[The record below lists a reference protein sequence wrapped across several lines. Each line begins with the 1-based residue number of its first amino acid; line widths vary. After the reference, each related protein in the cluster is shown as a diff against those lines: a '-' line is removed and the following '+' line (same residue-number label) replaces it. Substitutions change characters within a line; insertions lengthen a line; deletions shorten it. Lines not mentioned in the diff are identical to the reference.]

1 MINKFDIQKLRE
13 LDILQVADL
22 LGMGLRN
29 KRALCIHHDDHH
41 PSLAFNVRKNTCH
54 CYSCGFSAD
63 TIGLV
68 RERLN
73 LGFSEACHWLAD
85 HFDVYI
91 GDDRYGNSAKYGN
104 SARYADKCADKK
116 VLTASDRR
124 MASLRAHF
132 AETHV
137 SHGHLAESSFSGER
151 NRECPSSAYV
161 APSAV
166 DVEFYQQMFRQMHL
180 SESGQRF
187 LFEERLLSPEA
198 LKVCQIV
205 STEQSVC
212 MARVGRGVFDGP
224 SLIFPYFDQ
233 EGRLVSVQSRYLGK
247 PKSESSFDMEKVS
260 IDEVKPDEVK
270 PDDVKPKEIPRFKF
284 APGSHRMIYG
294 LDRLKDYPPGEPL
307 LITEGPSDCWTALT
321 LGFHAIA
328 IPSATLFDRRFQ
340 GLLAGRNLHI
350 FPDQDEAGLSLYF
363 ELKKAL
369 PSLVYHQLPE
379 GCKDLSEYYLK
390 LRRSEGMTLEE
401 AKAKVQS
408 SVSV

>member
-1 MINKFDIQKLRE
+1 M
-13 LDILQVADL
+13 
-22 LGMGLRN
+22 
-29 KRALCIHHDDHH
+29 
-41 PSLAFNVRKNTCH
+41 
-54 CYSCGFSAD
+54 
-63 TIGLV
+63 

-91 GDDRYGNSAKYGN
+91 GDEKYGN

-137 SHGHLAESSFSGER
+137 LHGHLAESFSSGER
-151 NRECPSSAYV
+151 NRECPLSAYV
-161 APSAV
+161 ATASV

-187 LFEERLLSPEA
+187 LFGERLLSPEA

-247 PKSESSFDMEKVS
+247 KKSESSSDMDKVS
-260 IDEVKPDEVK
+260 LDEVKPDE
-270 PDDVKPKEIPRFKF
+270 VKPKEIPRFKF

-294 LDRLKDYPPGEPL
+294 LDRLKDYSPDEPL

-321 LGFHAIA
+321 LGIHAIA

-390 LRRSEGMTLEE
+390 LCRSEGMTLEE
-401 AKAKVQS
+401 AKVKVQS

>member
-63 TIGLV
+63 TIALV

-73 LGFSEACHWLAD
+73 LGFSEACRWLAD

-91 GDDRYGNSAKYGN
+91 
-104 SARYADKCADKK
+104 ADEHRDTHRKDVKK
-116 VLTASDRR
+116 AVTASERR

-137 SHGHLAESSFSGER
+137 SHGH
-151 NRECPSSAYV
+151 PSSAYV
-161 APSAV
+161 AKASV

-180 SESGQRF
+180 SESGRRF

-247 PKSESSFDMEKVS
+247 KRPESSFDMNKVS
-260 IDEVKPDEVK
+260 VDEA
-270 PDDVKPKEIPRFKF
+270 KPKEIPRFKF

-401 AKAKVQS
+401 AKTKVQG

>member
-1 MINKFDIQKLRE
+1 MIQKYDIQKLHE

-73 LGFSEACHWLAD
+73 LGFSEACRWLAD

-91 GDDRYGNSAKYGN
+91 
-104 SARYADKCADKK
+104 ADEHRDTHRKDVKK
-116 VLTASDRR
+116 AVTASDRR

-137 SHGHLAESSFSGER
+137 SHG
-151 NRECPSSAYV
+151 CPSSAYV
-161 APSAV
+161 APSSV

-180 SESGQRF
+180 SESGRRF

-198 LKVCQIV
+198 LKVCHIV

-247 PKSESSFDMEKVS
+247 KRPESSFDMNKVS
-260 IDEVKPDEVK
+260 LDEA
-270 PDDVKPKEIPRFKF
+270 KPKEIPRFKF

-328 IPSATLFDRRFQ
+328 IPSATLFDRSFQ
-340 GLLAGRNLHI
+340 ALLTGRNLHI

-363 ELKKAL
+363 ELKQAL

-401 AKAKVQS
+401 AKAKVQG

>member
-41 PSLAFNVRKNTCH
+41 PSLAFNVKKNTCH

-63 TIGLV
+63 TIALV

-73 LGFSEACHWLAD
+73 LGFSEACRWLAD

-91 GDDRYGNSAKYGN
+91 
-104 SARYADKCADKK
+104 ADEHRDTHRKDVKK
-116 VLTASDRR
+116 AVTASDRR
-124 MASLRAHF
+124 MASLREHF

-137 SHGHLAESSFSGER
+137 SHG
-151 NRECPSSAYV
+151 CPSSAYV
-161 APSAV
+161 APSSV

-198 LKVCQIV
+198 LKACQIV

-212 MARVGRGVFDGP
+212 MARVGCGVFDGP

-247 PKSESSFDMEKVS
+247 KRPESSFDMNKVS
-260 IDEVKPDEVK
+260 LDEA
-270 PDDVKPKEIPRFKF
+270 KPKEIPRFKF

-328 IPSATLFDRRFQ
+328 IPSATLFDRSFQ
-340 GLLAGRNLHI
+340 ALLTGRNLHI

-363 ELKKAL
+363 ELKQAL

-401 AKAKVQS
+401 AKAKVQG

>member
-1 MINKFDIQKLRE
+1 MIQKYDIQKLRE

-41 PSLAFNVRKNTCH
+41 PSLAFNVKKNTCH

-73 LGFSEACHWLAD
+73 LGFSEACRWLAD

-91 GDDRYGNSAKYGN
+91 ADEKYGN

-124 MASLRAHF
+124 LASLRAHF

-137 SHGHLAESSFSGER
+137 SHG
-151 NRECPSSAYV
+151 YV
-161 APSAV
+161 APSSV

-180 SESGQRF
+180 SESGRRF
-187 LFEERLLSPEA
+187 LFEERLLSSEA

-247 PKSESSFDMEKVS
+247 K
-260 IDEVKPDEVK
+260 
-270 PDDVKPKEIPRFKF
+270 KEIPRFKF

-294 LDRLKDYPPGEPL
+294 LDRLKDYPPDEPL

-390 LRRSEGMTLEE
+390 LRRREGMTLEE

>member
-41 PSLAFNVRKNTCH
+41 PSLAFNVKKNTCH

-91 GDDRYGNSAKYGN
+91 
-104 SARYADKCADKK
+104 ADEHRDTHRKDVKK
-116 VLTASDRR
+116 AVTASDRR
-124 MASLRAHF
+124 MASLRVHF

-137 SHGHLAESSFSGER
+137 SHGH
-151 NRECPSSAYV
+151 PSSAYI

-247 PKSESSFDMEKVS
+247 KKSESSSDMDKVS
-260 IDEVKPDEVK
+260 IDEA
-270 PDDVKPKEIPRFKF
+270 KPKEIPRFKF

-294 LDRLKDYPPGEPL
+294 LDRLKNYPPGEPL

-321 LGFHAIA
+321 LGIHAIA

-390 LRRSEGMTLEE
+390 LRRIEGMTLEE

>member
-41 PSLAFNVRKNTCH
+41 PSLAFNVKKNTCH

-91 GDDRYGNSAKYGN
+91 GDEKYGN
-104 SARYADKCADKK
+104 SARYTEKSADKK
-116 VLTASDRR
+116 LLTASDRR

-137 SHGHLAESSFSGER
+137 SHGH
-151 NRECPSSAYV
+151 V

-187 LFEERLLSPEA
+187 LFGERLLSPEA

-247 PKSESSFDMEKVS
+247 KKSESSSDMDKVS
-260 IDEVKPDEVK
+260 LDDVKPDE
-270 PDDVKPKEIPRFKF
+270 VKPKEIPRFKF

-321 LGFHAIA
+321 LGFHTIA

-401 AKAKVQS
+401 AKAKVQGC
-408 SVSV
+408 VSV

>member
-41 PSLAFNVRKNTCH
+41 PSLAFNVKKNTCH

-91 GDDRYGNSAKYGN
+91 GDEKYGN
-104 SARYADKCADKK
+104 SARYTEKSADKK
-116 VLTASDRR
+116 LLTASDRR

-137 SHGHLAESSFSGER
+137 SHGH
-151 NRECPSSAYV
+151 V

-260 IDEVKPDEVK
+260 IDEA
-270 PDDVKPKEIPRFKF
+270 KPKEIPRFKF

-294 LDRLKDYPPGEPL
+294 LDRLKDYPPDEPL

-321 LGFHAIA
+321 LGIHAIA

>member
-41 PSLAFNVRKNTCH
+41 PSLAFNVKKNTCH

-91 GDDRYGNSAKYGN
+91 ADEKYGN

-124 MASLRAHF
+124 LASLRAHF

-137 SHGHLAESSFSGER
+137 SHGHLAESFSSGER

-161 APSAV
+161 AKASV

-180 SESGQRF
+180 SESGRRF

-198 LKVCQIV
+198 LKVCHIV

-212 MARVGRGVFDGP
+212 MARVGCGVFDGP

-247 PKSESSFDMEKVS
+247 KRPESSFDMNKVS
-260 IDEVKPDEVK
+260 VDEA
-270 PDDVKPKEIPRFKF
+270 KPKEIPRFKF

-294 LDRLKDYPPGEPL
+294 LDRLKDYPPDEPL

-328 IPSATLFDRRFQ
+328 IPSATLFDRSFQ
-340 GLLAGRNLHI
+340 ALLTGRNLHI

-401 AKAKVQS
+401 AKAKVQG
-408 SVSV
+408 SVNV

>member
-1 MINKFDIQKLRE
+1 MIQKYDIQKLRE

-41 PSLAFNVRKNTCH
+41 PSLAFNVKKNTCH

-63 TIGLV
+63 TIALV

-73 LGFSEACHWLAD
+73 LGFSEACRWLAD

-91 GDDRYGNSAKYGN
+91 
-104 SARYADKCADKK
+104 ADEHRDTHRKDVKK
-116 VLTASDRR
+116 AVTASDRR

-137 SHGHLAESSFSGER
+137 SHGH
-151 NRECPSSAYV
+151 PSSAYV
-161 APSAV
+161 APSSV

-224 SLIFPYFDQ
+224 SLIFPYNDL

-247 PKSESSFDMEKVS
+247 KKSESSSDMDKVS
-260 IDEVKPDEVK
+260 IDEA
-270 PDDVKPKEIPRFKF
+270 KPKEIPRFQF

-294 LDRLKDYPPGEPL
+294 LDRLKNYPPDEPL

-321 LGFHAIA
+321 LGIHAIA

-401 AKAKVQS
+401 AKVKTQGC
-408 SVSV
+408 VSV

>member
-1 MINKFDIQKLRE
+1 MIQKYDIQKLRE

-63 TIGLV
+63 TIALV

-91 GDDRYGNSAKYGN
+91 GDEKYGN

-137 SHGHLAESSFSGER
+137 SHGH
-151 NRECPSSAYV
+151 PSSAYV
-161 APSAV
+161 APSSV

-180 SESGQRF
+180 SESGRRF

-212 MARVGRGVFDGP
+212 MARVGCGVFDGP

-260 IDEVKPDEVK
+260 LDE
-270 PDDVKPKEIPRFKF
+270 VKPKEIPRFKF

-294 LDRLKDYPPGEPL
+294 LDRLKDYPPDEPL

-321 LGFHAIA
+321 LGIHAIA

-340 GLLAGRNLHI
+340 GLLAGRNLHV

-363 ELKKAL
+363 ELKKAF
-369 PSLVYHQLPE
+369 PRLVYHQLPE

-401 AKAKVQS
+401 AKVKVQG

>member
-41 PSLAFNVRKNTCH
+41 PSLAFNVKKNTCH

-91 GDDRYGNSAKYGN
+91 ADEKYGN
-104 SARYADKCADKK
+104 SARYTEKSADKK
-116 VLTASDRR
+116 LLTASDRR

-137 SHGHLAESSFSGER
+137 SHGH
-151 NRECPSSAYV
+151 V
-161 APSAV
+161 APSSV

-187 LFEERLLSPEA
+187 LFEDRLLSPEA

-247 PKSESSFDMEKVS
+247 KSPESSFDMNKVS
-260 IDEVKPDEVK
+260 LDEA
-270 PDDVKPKEIPRFKF
+270 KPKEIPRFKF

-294 LDRLKDYPPGEPL
+294 LDRLKDYPPDEPL

-321 LGFHAIA
+321 LGIHAIA

>member
-1 MINKFDIQKLRE
+1 MIQKYDIQKLRE

-41 PSLAFNVRKNTCH
+41 PSLAFNVKKNTCH

-73 LGFSEACHWLAD
+73 LGFSEACRWLAD

-91 GDDRYGNSAKYGN
+91 
-104 SARYADKCADKK
+104 ADEHRDTHRKDVKK
-116 VLTASDRR
+116 AVTASERR
-124 MASLRAHF
+124 MASLRAHL

-137 SHGHLAESSFSGER
+137 SHGH
-151 NRECPSSAYV
+151 PSSAYV
-161 APSAV
+161 APSSV

-180 SESGQRF
+180 SESGRRF

-198 LKVCQIV
+198 LKVCHIV

-247 PKSESSFDMEKVS
+247 KRPESSFDMNKVS
-260 IDEVKPDEVK
+260 LDEA
-270 PDDVKPKEIPRFKF
+270 KPKEIPRFKF

-328 IPSATLFDRRFQ
+328 IPSATLFDRSFQ
-340 GLLAGRNLHI
+340 ALLAGRNLHI

-363 ELKKAL
+363 ELKQAL

-401 AKAKVQS
+401 AKAKVQG

>member
-41 PSLAFNVRKNTCH
+41 PSLAFNVKKNTCH

-63 TIGLV
+63 TIALV

-73 LGFSEACHWLAD
+73 LGFSEACRWLAD

-91 GDDRYGNSAKYGN
+91 GDEKYGN
-104 SARYADKCADKK
+104 SARYTEKSADKK
-116 VLTASDRR
+116 LLTASDRR

-137 SHGHLAESSFSGER
+137 SHGHVASSS
-151 NRECPSSAYV
+151 
-161 APSAV
+161 V

-187 LFEERLLSPEA
+187 LFEDRLLSPEA

-247 PKSESSFDMEKVS
+247 PKSESSSDMDKVS
-260 IDEVKPDEVK
+260 FDE
-270 PDDVKPKEIPRFKF
+270 VKPKEIPRFKF

-294 LDRLKDYPPGEPL
+294 LDRLKDYPPDEPL

-321 LGFHAIA
+321 LGIHAIA

-369 PSLVYHQLPE
+369 LSLVYHQLPE

>member
-73 LGFSEACHWLAD
+73 LGFSEACRWLAD

-91 GDDRYGNSAKYGN
+91 
-104 SARYADKCADKK
+104 ADEHRDTHRKDVKK
-116 VLTASDRR
+116 AVTASERR

-137 SHGHLAESSFSGER
+137 SHGH
-151 NRECPSSAYV
+151 PSSAYV
-161 APSAV
+161 AKASV

-180 SESGQRF
+180 SESGRRF

-198 LKVCQIV
+198 MKVCQIV

-247 PKSESSFDMEKVS
+247 KRPESSFDMNKVS
-260 IDEVKPDEVK
+260 LDEA
-270 PDDVKPKEIPRFKF
+270 KPKEIPRFKF

-328 IPSATLFDRRFQ
+328 IPSATLFDRSFQ
-340 GLLAGRNLHI
+340 ALLTGRNLHI

-363 ELKKAL
+363 ELKQAL

-379 GCKDLSEYYLK
+379 GCKDLSEYYLQ

-401 AKAKVQS
+401 AKAKVQG

>member
-41 PSLAFNVRKNTCH
+41 PSLAFNVKKNTCH

-73 LGFSEACHWLAD
+73 LGFSEACRWLAD

-91 GDDRYGNSAKYGN
+91 ADEKYGN

-124 MASLRAHF
+124 LASLRAHF

-137 SHGHLAESSFSGER
+137 SHG
-151 NRECPSSAYV
+151 YV
-161 APSAV
+161 APSSV

-180 SESGQRF
+180 SESGRRF
-187 LFEERLLSPEA
+187 LFEERLLSSEA

-247 PKSESSFDMEKVS
+247 PKSESSSDMDKVS
-260 IDEVKPDEVK
+260 FDE
-270 PDDVKPKEIPRFKF
+270 VKPKEIPRFKF

-321 LGFHAIA
+321 LGIHAIA
-328 IPSATLFDRRFQ
+328 IPSATLFDHRFQ

-408 SVSV
+408 SVSI

>member
-91 GDDRYGNSAKYGN
+91 ADEKYGN
-104 SARYADKCADKK
+104 SARYTEKSADKK
-116 VLTASDRR
+116 LLTASDRR
-124 MASLRAHF
+124 MASLRVHF

-137 SHGHLAESSFSGER
+137 SHGHVASSS
-151 NRECPSSAYV
+151 
-161 APSAV
+161 V
-166 DVEFYQQMFRQMHL
+166 DVEFYQQMFRRMHL
-180 SESGQRF
+180 SESGRRF

-260 IDEVKPDEVK
+260 IDEA
-270 PDDVKPKEIPRFKF
+270 KPKEIPRFKF

-321 LGFHAIA
+321 LGFHTIA

-401 AKAKVQS
+401 AKAKVQGC
-408 SVSV
+408 VSV

>member
-41 PSLAFNVRKNTCH
+41 PSLAFNVKKNTCH

-73 LGFSEACHWLAD
+73 LGFSEACRWLAD

-91 GDDRYGNSAKYGN
+91 
-104 SARYADKCADKK
+104 ADEHRDTHRKDVKK
-116 VLTASDRR
+116 AVTASDRR

-137 SHGHLAESSFSGER
+137 SHG
-151 NRECPSSAYV
+151 CPSSAYV
-161 APSAV
+161 APSSV

-180 SESGQRF
+180 SESGRRF

-198 LKVCQIV
+198 LKVCHIV

-247 PKSESSFDMEKVS
+247 KRPESSFDMNKVS
-260 IDEVKPDEVK
+260 LDEA
-270 PDDVKPKEIPRFKF
+270 KPKEIPRFKF

-328 IPSATLFDRRFQ
+328 IPSATLFDRSFQ
-340 GLLAGRNLHI
+340 GLLAGRNLHV

>member
-1 MINKFDIQKLRE
+1 MIQKYDIQKLRE

-41 PSLAFNVRKNTCH
+41 PSLAFNVKKNTCH

-63 TIGLV
+63 TIALV

-73 LGFSEACHWLAD
+73 LGFSEACRWLAD
-85 HFDVYI
+85 RFDVYI
-91 GDDRYGNSAKYGN
+91 
-104 SARYADKCADKK
+104 ADEHRDIHRKDVKK
-116 VLTASDRR
+116 AVTESDRR

-137 SHGHLAESSFSGER
+137 SHGH
-151 NRECPSSAYV
+151 PSSAYV
-161 APSAV
+161 AQASV

-187 LFEERLLSPEA
+187 LFEERLLSPEE

-212 MARVGRGVFDGP
+212 MARVGCGVFDGP

-247 PKSESSFDMEKVS
+247 KSPESSFDMNKVS
-260 IDEVKPDEVK
+260 LDEA
-270 PDDVKPKEIPRFKF
+270 KPKEIPRFKF

-379 GCKDLSEYYLK
+379 GCKDLSEYYLM

-408 SVSV
+408 SVNV

>member
-41 PSLAFNVRKNTCH
+41 PSLAFNVKKNTCH

-68 RERLN
+68 RERQN
-73 LGFSEACHWLAD
+73 LGFSEACRWLAD

-91 GDDRYGNSAKYGN
+91 
-104 SARYADKCADKK
+104 ADEHRDTHRKDVKK
-116 VLTASDRR
+116 AVTASERR
-124 MASLRAHF
+124 MASLRAHL

-137 SHGHLAESSFSGER
+137 SHGH
-151 NRECPSSAYV
+151 PSSAYV
-161 APSAV
+161 APSSV

-180 SESGQRF
+180 SESGRRF

-198 LKVCQIV
+198 LKVCHIV

-247 PKSESSFDMEKVS
+247 KRPESSFDMNKVS
-260 IDEVKPDEVK
+260 LDEA
-270 PDDVKPKEIPRFKF
+270 KPKEIPRFKF

-328 IPSATLFDRRFQ
+328 IPSATLFDRSFQ
-340 GLLAGRNLHI
+340 ALLAGRNLHI

-363 ELKKAL
+363 ELKQAL

>member
-1 MINKFDIQKLRE
+1 MIDKYNNQKLRE

-41 PSLAFNVRKNTCH
+41 PSLAFNVKKNTCH

-73 LGFSEACHWLAD
+73 LGFSEACRWLAD

-91 GDDRYGNSAKYGN
+91 GDEKYGN
-104 SARYADKCADKK
+104 SARYTDKSADKK

-137 SHGHLAESSFSGER
+137 SHGH
-151 NRECPSSAYV
+151 V
-161 APSAV
+161 APSSV

-247 PKSESSFDMEKVS
+247 KKSESSLDMDKVS
-260 IDEVKPDEVK
+260 SDEA
-270 PDDVKPKEIPRFKF
+270 KPKEIPRFKF

-401 AKAKVQS
+401 AKAKVQN

>member
-41 PSLAFNVRKNTCH
+41 PSLAFNVKKNTCH

-132 AETHV
+132 VETHV
-137 SHGHLAESSFSGER
+137 SHGHLAESFSSGER

-161 APSAV
+161 APSSV

-233 EGRLVSVQSRYLGK
+233 EGRLVSVQSRYL
-247 PKSESSFDMEKVS
+247 EK
-260 IDEVKPDEVK
+260 K
-270 PDDVKPKEIPRFKF
+270 KEIPRFKF

-294 LDRLKDYPPGEPL
+294 FDRLKDYSPDEPL

-321 LGFHAIA
+321 LGIHAIA

-401 AKAKVQS
+401 AKAKVQGC
-408 SVSV
+408 VSI

>member
-1 MINKFDIQKLRE
+1 MIDKYDIQKLRE

-73 LGFSEACHWLAD
+73 LGFSEACRWLAD

-91 GDDRYGNSAKYGN
+91 
-104 SARYADKCADKK
+104 ADEHRDTHRKDVKK
-116 VLTASDRR
+116 AVTASERR

-137 SHGHLAESSFSGER
+137 SHGH
-151 NRECPSSAYV
+151 PSSAYV
-161 APSAV
+161 APSSV

-212 MARVGRGVFDGP
+212 MARVGCGVFDGP

-247 PKSESSFDMEKVS
+247 KSPESSFDMNKVS
-260 IDEVKPDEVK
+260 LDEA
-270 PDDVKPKEIPRFKF
+270 KPKEIPRFKF

-321 LGFHAIA
+321 LSIHAIA

-340 GLLAGRNLHI
+340 ALLTGRNLHI

-401 AKAKVQS
+401 AKTKVQS

>member
-1 MINKFDIQKLRE
+1 MIQKYDIQKLRE

-41 PSLAFNVRKNTCH
+41 PSLAFNVKKNTCH

-63 TIGLV
+63 TIALV

-91 GDDRYGNSAKYGN
+91 
-104 SARYADKCADKK
+104 ADEHRDTHRKDVKK
-116 VLTASDRR
+116 AVTASDRR

-137 SHGHLAESSFSGER
+137 SHGH
-151 NRECPSSAYV
+151 PSSAYV
-161 APSAV
+161 ASSSV

-247 PKSESSFDMEKVS
+247 KSLESSFDMNKVS
-260 IDEVKPDEVK
+260 LDEA
-270 PDDVKPKEIPRFKF
+270 KPKEIPRFKF

-294 LDRLKDYPPGEPL
+294 LDRLKNYPPDEPL

-321 LGFHAIA
+321 LGIHAIA

-401 AKAKVQS
+401 AKVKTQGC
-408 SVSV
+408 VSV

>member
-41 PSLAFNVRKNTCH
+41 PSLAFNVKKNTCH

-73 LGFSEACHWLAD
+73 LGFSEACRWLAD

-91 GDDRYGNSAKYGN
+91 ADDRYGNSAQYTEK
-104 SARYADKCADKK
+104 SADKK
-116 VLTASDRR
+116 LLTASDRR

-137 SHGHLAESSFSGER
+137 SHG
-151 NRECPSSAYV
+151 YV
-161 APSAV
+161 APSSV

-180 SESGQRF
+180 SESGRRF

-212 MARVGRGVFDGP
+212 MARVGCGVFDGP

-247 PKSESSFDMEKVS
+247 PKSESSSDMDKVS
-260 IDEVKPDEVK
+260 FDE
-270 PDDVKPKEIPRFKF
+270 VKPKEIPRFKF

-321 LGFHAIA
+321 LGIHAIA

>member
-41 PSLAFNVRKNTCH
+41 PSLAFNVKKNTCH

-73 LGFSEACHWLAD
+73 LGFSEACRWLAD

-91 GDDRYGNSAKYGN
+91 GDEKYGN
-104 SARYADKCADKK
+104 SARYTEKSADKK
-116 VLTASDRR
+116 LLTASDRR

-137 SHGHLAESSFSGER
+137 SHGH
-151 NRECPSSAYV
+151 V
-161 APSAV
+161 APSSV

-212 MARVGRGVFDGP
+212 MARVGCGVFDGP

-247 PKSESSFDMEKVS
+247 KRPESSFDMNKAS
-260 IDEVKPDEVK
+260 LDEA
-270 PDDVKPKEIPRFKF
+270 KPKEIPRFKF

-294 LDRLKDYPPGEPL
+294 LDRLKDYPPDEPL

-321 LGFHAIA
+321 LGIHAIA

-390 LRRSEGMTLEE
+390 LRRSEGMMLEE
-401 AKAKVQS
+401 AKVKVQS

>member
-41 PSLAFNVRKNTCH
+41 PSLAFNVKKNTCH

-73 LGFSEACHWLAD
+73 LGFNEACHWLAD

-91 GDDRYGNSAKYGN
+91 GDDRYGNSA
-104 SARYADKCADKK
+104 RYTEKSADKK
-116 VLTASDRR
+116 LLTASDRR

-137 SHGHLAESSFSGER
+137 SHGHLAESSSSGEKNGR
-151 NRECPSSAYV
+151 CQSSAYV
-161 APSAV
+161 VKASV

-233 EGRLVSVQSRYLGK
+233 DGRLVSVQSRYLGK
-247 PKSESSFDMEKVS
+247 KKSESSFDMDKVS
-260 IDEVKPDEVK
+260 SDEA
-270 PDDVKPKEIPRFKF
+270 KPKEIPRFKF

-294 LDRLKDYPPGEPL
+294 LDRLKDYPPDEPL

-390 LRRSEGMTLEE
+390 FRRSEGMTLEE
-401 AKAKVQS
+401 AKAKVHS
-408 SVSV
+408 SVSI

>member
-1 MINKFDIQKLRE
+1 MIQKYDIQKLRE

-41 PSLAFNVRKNTCH
+41 PSLAFNVKKNTCH

-63 TIGLV
+63 TIALV

-73 LGFSEACHWLAD
+73 LGFSEACRWLAD

-91 GDDRYGNSAKYGN
+91 ADEKYGN

-137 SHGHLAESSFSGER
+137 SHGHIASSS
-151 NRECPSSAYV
+151 
-161 APSAV
+161 V

-187 LFEERLLSPEA
+187 LFEDRLLSPEA

-247 PKSESSFDMEKVS
+247 KKSESSSDMDKVS
-260 IDEVKPDEVK
+260 LDEAKPDDVK

-294 LDRLKDYPPGEPL
+294 LDRLKDYPPDEPL

-321 LGFHAIA
+321 LGIHAIA

-363 ELKKAL
+363 ELKQAL

-401 AKAKVQS
+401 AKAKVQGC
-408 SVSV
+408 VSV

>member
-41 PSLAFNVRKNTCH
+41 PSLAFNVKKNTCH

-137 SHGHLAESSFSGER
+137 SHGHIASSS
-151 NRECPSSAYV
+151 
-161 APSAV
+161 V

-180 SESGQRF
+180 SESGGRF

-260 IDEVKPDEVK
+260 IDEVKP
-270 PDDVKPKEIPRFKF
+270 KEIPRFKF

-321 LGFHAIA
+321 LGIHAIA

-401 AKAKVQS
+401 AKVKVQS

>member
-29 KRALCIHHDDHH
+29 MRSLCIHHDDHH

-91 GDDRYGNSAKYGN
+91 ADEKYGN

-137 SHGHLAESSFSGER
+137 SHGHLAESFSSGER

-161 APSAV
+161 APSSV

-198 LKVCQIV
+198 LKVCHIV

-260 IDEVKPDEVK
+260 IDE
-270 PDDVKPKEIPRFKF
+270 VKPKEIPRFKF

-401 AKAKVQS
+401 AKVKVQS

>member
-13 LDILQVADL
+13 LDILQVADF

-41 PSLAFNVRKNTCH
+41 PSLAFNVKKNTCH

-73 LGFSEACHWLAD
+73 LGFSEACRWLAD

-137 SHGHLAESSFSGER
+137 SHGHIA
-151 NRECPSSAYV
+151 PSS
-161 APSAV
+161 V

-180 SESGQRF
+180 SESGRRF

-233 EGRLVSVQSRYLGK
+233 EGRLFSVQSRYLGK
-247 PKSESSFDMEKVS
+247 K
-260 IDEVKPDEVK
+260 
-270 PDDVKPKEIPRFKF
+270 KEIPRFKF

-294 LDRLKDYPPGEPL
+294 LDRLKDYSPDEPL

-340 GLLAGRNLHI
+340 GLLAGRNLHV

-390 LRRSEGMTLEE
+390 LRRREGMTLEE
-401 AKAKVQS
+401 AKAKVQWC
-408 SVSV
+408 VSI

>member
-41 PSLAFNVRKNTCH
+41 PSLAFNVKKNTCH

-63 TIGLV
+63 TIALV

-73 LGFSEACHWLAD
+73 LGFSEACRWLAD

-104 SARYADKCADKK
+104 AARYADKCADKK

-137 SHGHLAESSFSGER
+137 SHGH
-151 NRECPSSAYV
+151 V

-233 EGRLVSVQSRYLGK
+233 EGRLFSVQSRYLGK
-247 PKSESSFDMEKVS
+247 K
-260 IDEVKPDEVK
+260 
-270 PDDVKPKEIPRFKF
+270 KEIPRFKF

-294 LDRLKDYPPGEPL
+294 LDRLKDYSPDEPL

-340 GLLAGRNLHI
+340 GLLAGRNLHV

-390 LRRSEGMTLEE
+390 LRRREGMTLEE

>member
-41 PSLAFNVRKNTCH
+41 PSLAFNVKKNTCH

-91 GDDRYGNSAKYGN
+91 GDDRYGNSAKYGKSVKYGN
-104 SARYADKCADKK
+104 SARYADKCADNK

-132 AETHV
+132 AGTHV
-137 SHGHLAESSFSGER
+137 SHGH
-151 NRECPSSAYV
+151 V

-180 SESGQRF
+180 SESGRRF
-187 LFEERLLSPEA
+187 LFEERLLSSEA

-247 PKSESSFDMEKVS
+247 KKSESSSDMDKVS
-260 IDEVKPDEVK
+260 LDEAK

-321 LGFHAIA
+321 LGIHAIA

>member
-73 LGFSEACHWLAD
+73 LGFSEACRWLAD

-91 GDDRYGNSAKYGN
+91 
-104 SARYADKCADKK
+104 ADEHRDTHRKDVKK
-116 VLTASDRR
+116 AVTASERR

-137 SHGHLAESSFSGER
+137 SHG
-151 NRECPSSAYV
+151 CPSSAYV
-161 APSAV
+161 APSSV

-180 SESGQRF
+180 SESGRRF

-212 MARVGRGVFDGP
+212 MARVGCGVFDGP

-247 PKSESSFDMEKVS
+247 KSPESSFDMNKVS
-260 IDEVKPDEVK
+260 LDEA
-270 PDDVKPKEIPRFKF
+270 KPKEIPRFKF

-401 AKAKVQS
+401 AKAKVQG

>member
-1 MINKFDIQKLRE
+1 MIDKYNIQKLRE

-41 PSLAFNVRKNTCH
+41 PSLAFNVKKNTCH

-63 TIGLV
+63 TIALV

-124 MASLRAHF
+124 MASLRVHF

-137 SHGHLAESSFSGER
+137 SHGH
-151 NRECPSSAYV
+151 V
-161 APSAV
+161 APSSV

-212 MARVGRGVFDGP
+212 MARVGCGVFDGP

-247 PKSESSFDMEKVS
+247 K
-260 IDEVKPDEVK
+260 
-270 PDDVKPKEIPRFKF
+270 KEIPRFKF

-294 LDRLKDYPPGEPL
+294 LDRLKDYPPDEPL

-321 LGFHAIA
+321 LGIHAIA
-328 IPSATLFDRRFQ
+328 IPSATLFDRSFQ
-340 GLLAGRNLHI
+340 ALLTGRNLHI

-401 AKAKVQS
+401 AKVKVQS

>member
-29 KRALCIHHDDHH
+29 KRALCIHHNDHH
-41 PSLAFNVRKNTCH
+41 PSLAFNVKKNTCH

-91 GDDRYGNSAKYGN
+91 GDDRYGNSAKYGKSVKYGN
-104 SARYADKCADKK
+104 AARYADKCADKK

-137 SHGHLAESSFSGER
+137 SHGHVASSS
-151 NRECPSSAYV
+151 
-161 APSAV
+161 V

-212 MARVGRGVFDGP
+212 MARVGRGVFDAP

-260 IDEVKPDEVK
+260 IDEA
-270 PDDVKPKEIPRFKF
+270 KPKEIPRFKF

-294 LDRLKDYPPGEPL
+294 LDRLKDYSPDEPL

-321 LGFHAIA
+321 LGIHAIA

-390 LRRSEGMTLEE
+390 LRRSEGMTLKE
-401 AKAKVQS
+401 AKAKVHGC
-408 SVSV
+408 VSV

>member
-1 MINKFDIQKLRE
+1 MIQKYDIQKLRE

-73 LGFSEACHWLAD
+73 LGFSEACRWLAD

-91 GDDRYGNSAKYGN
+91 
-104 SARYADKCADKK
+104 ADEHRDTHRKDVKK
-116 VLTASDRR
+116 AVTASDRR
-124 MASLRAHF
+124 LASLRAHF

-137 SHGHLAESSFSGER
+137 SHGH
-151 NRECPSSAYV
+151 PSSAYV
-161 APSAV
+161 APSSV

-180 SESGQRF
+180 SESGRRF

-247 PKSESSFDMEKVS
+247 KRPESSFDMNKVS
-260 IDEVKPDEVK
+260 LDEA
-270 PDDVKPKEIPRFKF
+270 KPKEIPRFKF

-363 ELKKAL
+363 ELKQAL

-401 AKAKVQS
+401 AKAKVQG

>member
-41 PSLAFNVRKNTCH
+41 PSLAFNVKKNTCH

-73 LGFSEACHWLAD
+73 LGFSEACRWLAD

-91 GDDRYGNSAKYGN
+91 GDEHRDTHRK
-104 SARYADKCADKK
+104 DVKK

-137 SHGHLAESSFSGER
+137 SHGHLA
-151 NRECPSSAYV
+151 YV
-161 APSAV
+161 APSSV

-233 EGRLVSVQSRYLGK
+233 KGRLVSVQSRYLGK
-247 PKSESSFDMEKVS
+247 KKSESSSDMDKVS
-260 IDEVKPDEVK
+260 IDE
-270 PDDVKPKEIPRFKF
+270 VKPKEIPRFKF

-294 LDRLKDYPPGEPL
+294 LDRLKDCPPDEPL

-321 LGFHAIA
+321 LGIHAIA

-369 PSLVYHQLPE
+369 PCLVYHQLPE

-390 LRRSEGMTLEE
+390 LRRRDGMTLEE
-401 AKAKVQS
+401 AKAKTQGC
-408 SVSV
+408 VSV

>member
-1 MINKFDIQKLRE
+1 MIQKYDIQKLRE

-73 LGFSEACHWLAD
+73 LGFSEACRWLAD

-91 GDDRYGNSAKYGN
+91 
-104 SARYADKCADKK
+104 ADEHRDTHRKDVKK
-116 VLTASDRR
+116 AVTASDRR

-137 SHGHLAESSFSGER
+137 SHGH
-151 NRECPSSAYV
+151 PSSAYV
-161 APSAV
+161 APSSV

-247 PKSESSFDMEKVS
+247 KSPESSFDMNKVS
-260 IDEVKPDEVK
+260 LDEA
-270 PDDVKPKEIPRFKF
+270 KPKEIPRFKF

-401 AKAKVQS
+401 AKAKVQGC
-408 SVSV
+408 VSV

>member
-1 MINKFDIQKLRE
+1 MIQKYDIQKLRE

-41 PSLAFNVRKNTCH
+41 PSLAFNVKKNTCH

-63 TIGLV
+63 TIALV

-73 LGFSEACHWLAD
+73 LGFSEACRWLAD

-91 GDDRYGNSAKYGN
+91 ADDRYGNSAKYGN

-137 SHGHLAESSFSGER
+137 SHGH
-151 NRECPSSAYV
+151 V
-161 APSAV
+161 ATASV

-247 PKSESSFDMEKVS
+247 KKSESSSDMDKVS
-260 IDEVKPDEVK
+260 LDEVKPDEVK
-270 PDDVKPKEIPRFKF
+270 PDEAKPKEIPRFKF

-321 LGFHAIA
+321 LGIHAIA

-340 GLLAGRNLHI
+340 GLLAGRNLHV